1 MAAMVEAAV
10 ATDAA
15 MIRSRVIH
23 AKWADRWR
31 WVVLQRMMS
40 TSGFIPAA
48 SHAQHEMRGA
58 GQIVS
63 GCVNVYQNGQFENAA
78 FFRHA
83 TCCALTV

>member
-31 WVVLQRMMS
+31 WIVLQRMTS

-48 SHAQHEMRGA
+48 SKRYIPEIAMMQ
-58 GQIVS
+58 S
-63 GCVNVYQNGQFENAA
+63 Y
-78 FFRHA
+78 
-83 TCCALTV
+83 